1 MARIKIRKN
10 TIAPIHTFFDEVQP
24 YNISNNNN
32 DIISQSTIVAQ
43 KENTFMNT
51 LENNNLSIMNFNP
64 TVSRSLEANI
74 EITDNQY
81 LNINLVSNYI
91 YLLYNINFLNNIIA
105 FSQLQS

>member
-24 YNISNNNN
+24 NNISNNNN
-32 DIISQSTIVAQ
+32 DIISQSTIVAK
-43 KENTFMNT
+43 KENTFMN
-51 LENNNLSIMNFNP
+51 
-64 TVSRSLEANI
+64 
-74 EITDNQY
+74 
-81 LNINLVSNYI
+81 NYI